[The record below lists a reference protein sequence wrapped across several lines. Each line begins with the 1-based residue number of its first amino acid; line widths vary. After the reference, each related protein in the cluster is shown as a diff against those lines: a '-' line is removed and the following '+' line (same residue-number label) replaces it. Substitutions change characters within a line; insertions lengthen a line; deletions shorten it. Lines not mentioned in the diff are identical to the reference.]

1 MIIIYVLL
9 IILIYPVMYSNFGIY
24 NNKKNADPV
33 CWHVFVKKTGAE

>member
-24 NNKKNADPV
+24 NNKKMLILFADM
-33 CWHVFVKKTGAE
+33 FL